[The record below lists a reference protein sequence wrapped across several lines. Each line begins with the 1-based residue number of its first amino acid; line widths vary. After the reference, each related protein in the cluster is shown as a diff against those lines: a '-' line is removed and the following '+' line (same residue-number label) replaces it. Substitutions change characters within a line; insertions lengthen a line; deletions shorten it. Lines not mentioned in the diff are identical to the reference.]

1 MAKSSK
7 ERQQEYRDRQLH
19 NETGKR
25 LDLWI
30 SSQAYSALERLTR
43 HCKTTKRDV
52 IERLVIILDMDVC
65 ATSKLEESQ
74 WGAYF
79 NQRKLHGNEYGF

>member
-25 LDLWI
+25 LDL
-30 SSQAYSALERLTR
+30 
-43 HCKTTKRDV
+43 
-52 IERLVIILDMDVC
+52 
-65 ATSKLEESQ
+65 
-74 WGAYF
+74 
-79 NQRKLHGNEYGF
+79 

>member
-7 ERQQEYRDRQLH
+7 ERQQEYRDRQLR
-19 NETGKR
+19 NETAKR

-30 SSQAYSALERLTR
+30 SSQAYSALERLTS

-52 IERLVIILDMDVC
+52 IERLVIILDTDVC

-74 WGAYF
+74 WDAYF
-79 NQRKLHGNEYGF
+79 NQRELHGNENGL